1 MEKSQ
6 NGEENAQLN
15 LSNDGSICGY
25 DSLHHLL
32 KDNLKPHHFQVNL
45 LSNQLLIYYHY
56 YISIYTSIF
65 IGSCS
70 HAEFIILLFI
80 IMYSE
85 AKFCDSHQNDIIQS
99 SWKVDR
105 I

>member
-1 MEKSQ
+1 VRKKTKHKLIIIIIIITEKKTFPITTLAEMEKSQ

-32 KDNLKPHHFQVNL
+32 KDNLKPHHFQVIL
-45 LSNQLLIYYHY
+45 LSNQLL
-56 YISIYTSIF
+56 SLLYTSIF

-70 HAEFIILLFI
+70 HAEFIIL
-80 IMYSE
+80 
-85 AKFCDSHQNDIIQS
+85 
-99 SWKVDR
+99 
-105 I
+105 